1 MKRLIHTPEGVR
13 DIYNAE
19 CEKKRY
25 LQTQV
30 QSIFQSFGYK
40 SIDTPS
46 FEFFDV
52 FSKEVGTIPSKD
64 LYKFFDREG
73 NTLVLRPDFTPS
85 IARAVSMYFMD
96 EELPIRLCYEGS
108 VFVNS
113 SSYRGQL
120 KESTEMGVEFLNDD
134 SAAADAELIAMIIR
148 VMLKSGLKEF
158 QVSIGQVDFFKSLVE
173 ESRLSEEVVSE
184 LRKLISIKNHFGA
197 LELLEKQHIRGDVLQ
212 ALGSLPQMFG
222 GAEVLEQASAL
233 TKNKRA
239 LEAVQR
245 LKDIYRI
252 LQAYG
257 LEQYVVFDF
266 GMLSK
271 YHYYTGIIFQAYTYG
286 TGEAIVTGGRYDR
299 LLAHFGKEAAA
310 VGCTILIDQLQ
321 SALERQNIQIPVD
334 HTRTMILYP
343 DFMEDKAVRVA
354 CAHRDND
361 MEVAC
366 VRFRRDKVL
375 DDYIAY
381 GKRNNFGGIVYM
393 QSEQETFAINLMND
407 ETVAIDIT
415 KFLQN
420 DKTGGNE
427 A

>member
-1 MKRLIHTPEGVR
+1 MERLIHTPEGVR
-13 DIYNAE
+13 DIYNTE

-25 LQTQV
+25 LQAQV
-30 QSIFQSFGYK
+30 QSIFDSFGYK
-40 SIDTPS
+40 SIETPS

-73 NTLVLRPDFTPS
+73 HTLALRPDFTPS
-85 IARAVSMYFMD
+85 IARAASMYFMD

-113 SSYRGQL
+113 TSYRGRL
-120 KESTEMGVEFLNDD
+120 KESTQMGVEFINDD

-148 VMLKSGLKEF
+148 VMLEAGLKEF
-158 QVSIGQVDFFKSLVE
+158 QVSVGQVEYFKSLVE
-173 ESRLSEEVVSE
+173 ESCLSEETVSE
-184 LRKLISIKNHFGA
+184 LRQLISIKNHFGA
-197 LELLEKQHIRGDVLQ
+197 QELLEKQHIRGDVLN
-212 ALGSLPQMFG
+212 ALGTLPQMFG
-222 GAEVLEQASAL
+222 SFEVLDLAASM
-233 TKNKRA
+233 TRNKRA
-239 LEAVQR
+239 LNAVDR

-257 LEQYVVFDF
+257 LEKYVVFDF

-310 VGCTILIDQLQ
+310 VGCTILMDQLQ
-321 SALERQNIQIPVD
+321 NALERQNIVIPVD
-334 HTRTMILYP
+334 YTRTMILYP

-354 CAHRDND
+354 CAHRERH

-366 VRFRRDKVL
+366 VRFRRDKIL

-381 GKRNNFGGIVYM
+381 GKRCNFGGIVYM
-393 QSEQETFAINLMND
+393 QSEQEAFAINLLNN
-407 ETVAIDIT
+407 ETVAIDIN